1 MMITVVTAF
10 WVWLVMNEGLTL
22 CHSSYRGSLSVLS
35 MLHVNTCR
43 ARESEALSKAD
54 RVVLRLSHYSM
65 CSHGK
70 SVALPHRLH

>member
-54 RVVLRLSHYSM
+54 RIVLRLKTLFDVQSW
-65 CSHGK
+65 
-70 SVALPHRLH
+70 